1 MDQIDRIMQLT
12 MGIGRVM
19 RHRMGSLA
27 REMKINFLQLHA
39 LTLIVERPGITM
51 KELAAEL
58 FVTGPS
64 ATSFIERLV
73 RLRFIRRVRD
83 KRNRKLVRLMI
94 TLTGKRKLSA
104 CMQRRREVLAAI
116 LGKLPQRDLDAMI
129 RLFTDLNALLSTRRH
144 V

>member
-1 MDQIDRIMQLT
+1 MDQIDRIMGLT

-19 RHRMGSLA
+19 RSRMGGLA

-39 LTLIVERPGITM
+39 LALVTERPGITM

-73 RLRFIRRVRD
+73 RLKCIRRVRD
-83 KRNRKLVRLMI
+83 RSNRKLVRLMI
-94 TLTGKRKLSA
+94 TPAGKSKLAA
-104 CMQRRREVLAAI
+104 CLQRRRTVLSHI
-116 LGKLPQRDLDAMI
+116 LGKLSRSDLDAMVRVCT
-129 RLFTDLNALLSTRRH
+129 RLHSILTAQN